1 MLMRCKVSDWHNW
14 VPDVFHQRNRFN
26 FESNRMRKNLL
37 LRLINARLDQ
47 SHTLHI
53 VSQSIL
59 AHFSALWSMSVWI
72 RSSHHK
78 IFHLITIIGGIQS
91 CWLQLWPKQCSP
103 SDSGQRSG
111 GATGLRVRGWKQD
124 WKIAETSWHQEPRL
138 TLPTISPL
146 SQNPNQS
153 LPVTNCWEWRS
164 RSRS

>member
-1 MLMRCKVSDWHNW
+1 MFSDFLFSVYTARRNKVEICLLTTHIRIVEPRQLWKKRLLAKRG
-14 VPDVFHQRNRFN
+14 PVFSTESITWT
-26 FESNRMRKNLL
+26 FEIHKRSFLL
-37 LRLINARLDQ
+37 LTQIHHQ
-47 SHTLHI
+47 
-53 VSQSIL
+53 
-59 AHFSALWSMSVWI
+59 FLWLGE
-72 RSSHHK
+72 K
-78 IFHLITIIGGIQS
+78 A
-91 CWLQLWPKQCSP
+91 QCLTNNSGPQQCCP

>member
-59 AHFSALWSMSVWI
+59 AHFSALW
-72 RSSHHK
+72 
-78 IFHLITIIGGIQS
+78 GGIQS